1 MNRPPPTRTASTHK
15 SYLTSRN
22 RPSTGSHEN
31 ADHVKDSLMKFLDD
45 AQDEDLIFSACSPSA
60 VRATTSSKRNSTNNN
75 NRRRNGAAGSLSSA
89 SAHVSLTLPSLAAS
103 KTTGDCDNKNDDA
116 DDDYGFGRVGSPL
129 FKSPSAAASTTK
141 KSPNRLHTAPLPGG
155 LLGSRSD
162 HVSKSIDISPLIQDG
177 NNNKDDNERSIPFD
191 RKTKAHKRTSKT
203 DPKNK
208 KKTGSSSTSKTKKKG
223 RKGHHHDD
231 HSTDDDD
238 DSDLQ
243 SFALSD
249 DEGSLDL
256 GFDFG
261 GDDDD
266 DDDVSLSSVSDDDDG
281 APKQRRLSKSKD
293 GSSSSLGRLHTS
305 KRSGSRH
312 SRHSSSSGGEPRR
325 GISRNN
331 SSVSSTMGGG
341 VGGSGRHSGR
351 APRRTQS
358 YTDAQNNN
366 SMSSVG
372 TTRKRSSSRGRLARS
387 ASARGTSPGRL
398 SSAAG
403 RKAPSRA
410 SSLTANLGNLDRQA
424 RRERMKNGY
433 RSAPSGDARSV
444 GKYNKGD
451 NGDGSDGENSDGLS
465 VSSGKS
471 QFSTRSAMTTRRSG
485 LEGGALNAFM
495 SVTQAQPGRN
505 GGGGGRRPSITM
517 MNSGS
522 GASVMSAPPDEDFI
536 QLRKE
541 RQDRILDVALKE
553 RYSKGDEEEDEQ
565 PQSLMID
572 VEDEDGDSDSD
583 NSLNFGKKKKKGL
596 IGRMQR
602 AAKKTA
608 KVSKSGA
615 KGTVNVVKD
624 PKRAAMKA
632 GKFAKSVGT
641 ETGKMVLDPT
651 LAAKKG
657 VKGIKGTAKLTTKMT
672 KQVGK
677 GTLNIAKTGLD
688 VTSLVLDS
696 TIDGTTTLVNGAT
709 GLIIKKKDDDGRIV
723 YDDYDPSMIQGRQR
737 DSSIIGRFA
746 SAEISDEGGGIARD
760 KSMRRLSRQPVNTP
774 TVLAPSV
781 QAGSSGVGG

>member
-1 MNRPPPTRTASTHK
+1 MNRRPITRTTSTK
-15 SYLTSRN
+15 SYLASRN
-22 RPSTGSHEN
+22 RPSAASHEN

-60 VRATTSSKRNSTNNN
+60 KRQTTTASSSSKRSSTSNN
-75 NRRRNGAAGSLSSA
+75 RRNGAAGSLSSA
-89 SAHVSLTLPSLAAS
+89 SAHVSLTLPSPAAS
-103 KTTGDCDNKNDDA
+103 KNDD
-116 DDDYGFGRVGSPL
+116 DDGFGRVGSPL
-129 FKSPSAAASTTK
+129 FKSPSAASNRSHTTP
-141 KSPNRLHTAPLPGG
+141 SPGG

-162 HVSKSIDISPLIQDG
+162 HVSKSIGISPLVQDG
-177 NNNKDDNERSIPFD
+177 DNNKDDNERIIPFD
-191 RKTKAHKRTSKT
+191 RKTKASKRTSKS
-203 DPKNK
+203 DSKRK
-208 KKTGSSSTSKTKKKG
+208 KKTKKAGSSNSKTKKEG
-223 RKGHHHDD
+223 RKGHHHHDDKNED

-243 SFALSD
+243 SFAISD
-249 DEGSLDL
+249 EEGSLDL

-261 GDDDD
+261 GDEDD
-266 DDDVSLSSVSDDDDG
+266 DDDVSLSSVSDNDDG
-281 APKQRRLSKSKD
+281 GPKQRRLSRSND
-293 GSSSSLGRLHTS
+293 GSSSSLGRLQNN
-305 KRSGSRH
+305 KRSATRH
-312 SRHSSSSGGEPRR
+312 SRQSSSSGVEPRR
-325 GISRNN
+325 GIARHN
-331 SSVSSTMGGG
+331 SSASSTMRGGG
-341 VGGSGRHSGR
+341 DGRHSFR
-351 APRRTQS
+351 TPRRTQS
-358 YTDAQNNN
+358 YTDAQNHT
-366 SMSSVG
+366 SMSSLG
-372 TTRKRSSSRGRLARS
+372 SSRRRSSSRGRLARS
-387 ASARGTSPGRL
+387 VSARVASTDRH
-398 SSAAG
+398 SSG
-403 RKAPSRA
+403 RKAPART
-410 SSLTANLGNLDRQA
+410 SSLSANLGNLDRQA
-424 RRERMKNGY
+424 RRDRMKKGY
-433 RSAPSGDARSV
+433 RSAPSSDARSV
-444 GKYNKGD
+444 GKYSRGD
-451 NGDGSDGENSDGLS
+451 NGDGSDGENSDDGLS
-465 VSSGKS
+465 VASGMS

-485 LEGGALNAFM
+485 LEGGALNAFLG
-495 SVTQAQPGRN
+495 VAQAQPGRN
-505 GGGGGRRPSITM
+505 GGGGSRRPSISM

-536 QLRKE
+536 QQRKE

-553 RYSKGDEEEDEQ
+553 KYSKEEAQEDEQ
-565 PQSLMID
+565 PKNQMFD
-572 VEDEDGDSDSD
+572 VEGEGNDSDSD

-596 IGRMQR
+596 IGRMKR

-723 YDDYDPSMIQGRQR
+723 YEDYDPSMLQGRQR
-737 DSSIIGRFA
+737 DASIIARFA
-746 SAEISDEGGGIARD
+746 SAESSEEGGGSALD

-781 QAGSSGVGG
+781 QAGSSGAGGWDV